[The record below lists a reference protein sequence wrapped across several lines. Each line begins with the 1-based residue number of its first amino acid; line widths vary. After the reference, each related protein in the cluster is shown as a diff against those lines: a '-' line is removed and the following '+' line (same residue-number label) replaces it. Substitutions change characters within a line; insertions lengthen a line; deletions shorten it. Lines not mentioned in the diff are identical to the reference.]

1 LHVTVSPD
9 NASDKSVS
17 WSSSDHNVIDVD
29 DKGMVT
35 ARNAGKAFVIVKSK
49 ANDILKDSCEVIVL
63 QPVTGV
69 IISEPT
75 ITFGSIGSTKQ
86 LSATVLPNNASDK
99 SVRWESS
106 NVSICMVSDN
116 GLVVAVGTGTA
127 VVSVTTIDGGYIAVC
142 VVTVTESDGIMTM
155 EVDDLTG
162 NEQIYDIQGKCIQSL
177 QKGINIIR
185 MNDGTIKKVIV
196 K

>member
-1 LHVTVSPD
+1 
-9 NASDKSVS
+9 
-17 WSSSDHNVIDVD
+17 
-29 DKGMVT
+29 
-35 ARNAGKAFVIVKSK
+35 
-49 ANDILKDSCEVIVL
+49 
-63 QPVTGV
+63 
-69 IISEPT
+69 
-75 ITFGSIGSTKQ
+75 
-86 LSATVLPNNASDK
+86 
-99 SVRWESS
+99 
-106 NVSICMVSDN
+106 MVSDN

-162 NEQIYDIQGKCIQSL
+162 NEQIYDIQGKRIQSL

>member
-1 LHVTVSPD
+1 
-9 NASDKSVS
+9 
-17 WSSSDHNVIDVD
+17 
-29 DKGMVT
+29 
-35 ARNAGKAFVIVKSK
+35 K